1 MHLHQYAFSWS
12 LFLTDYPK
20 CIGKP
25 KPILSQ
31 MPLNDAWPQKRDF
44 QCYAIDYF
52 PVSPNLLVYRIRIQ
66 LSTCLLTLSHAS
78 GSSPSTL
85 RLRLARPPPPPLFSE
100 LTSQKKVEKVPSP
113 CPCGVL
119 SFWQQHSLEEHETT
133 YEWLGN
139 PSILS
144 PLYSEHTQP

>member
-44 QCYAIDYF
+44 RCNVINYF
-52 PVSPNLLVYRIRIQ
+52 QVSPSPLVYIIRIQ
-66 LSTCLLTLSHAS
+66 LPTCLLTLSHAS

-85 RLRLARPPPPPLFSE
+85 PLGLARPPPPPLLSE
-100 LTSQKKVEKVPSP
+100 LTPQKKVEKVPSP